1 MILSTSLRIK
11 SKFSTSR
18 GKCSRLEL
26 MSRRTFK
33 YSLKLV
39 SCSTAR
45 SSVCCEH
52 RRALPSAAERARVLP
67 SGAKRVE
74 SPRTPSLDVYTAP
87 LNATSISYSNK
98 LRKLDPASI
107 TTRCLQYSATFTYG
121 FVSALCAH
129 WAHWAHWTQ
138 HRTRLCTYLKLTRRY
153 LFTNRC
159 VSHYIWQNSCKR
171 ALCDGGTLS
180 KIHSESVVMVSEIYK
195 ERVTAEL
202 CHFFW

>member
-1 MILSTSLRIK
+1 MILVTSLRIK
-11 SKFSTSR
+11 SKFSTSH
-18 GKCSRLEL
+18 GKCSRSEL

-39 SCSTAR
+39 SCSTPR
-45 SSVCCEH
+45 SSVCCE
-52 RRALPSAAERARVLP
+52 RRARPSVAERARVSA
-67 SGAKRVE
+67 SGAERVE
-74 SPRTPSLDVYTAP
+74 SPRTPSSGVYTAP

-129 WAHWAHWTQ
+129 RAHCAHWALWA
-138 HRTRLCTYLKLTRRY
+138 RECTHLAPTRRY

-159 VSHYIWQNSCKR
+159 VSHFIWQYPRNG
-171 ALCDGGTLS
+171 ALYDGGTLS
-180 KIHSESVVMVSEIYK
+180 KIHSESVVMVSGRYK
-195 ERVTAEL
+195 GRITTEL